1 MEYYTEIVTL
11 FATVLANLIIF
22 IRVLNKKLQ
31 PIKESSEA
39 TRHQVEKN
47 GGTSIADAIGRIEA
61 NTNELKGWFRGIHQI
76 NPNPIY
82 QTDQAGYYVWVNPAY
97 TKLVG
102 AASHDLLFKSW
113 LSVVYS
119 QDKARVLEAWEAAV
133 EAKSTFDCKFKMINL
148 LDDHVFEVRSIAY
161 PVFSKDTLIG
171 YIGTITLMNPLSGC
185 PILNNENV
193 RIVKDDGTL

>member
-1 MEYYTEIVTL
+1 MEYYTEFVTL
-11 FATVLANLIIF
+11 LATLAANLVIF

-31 PIKESSEA
+31 PIKENSEV
-39 TRHQVEKN
+39 TRHQVERN
-47 GGTSIADAIGRIEA
+47 SGASLADAISRIEA

-82 QTDQAGYYVWVNPAY
+82 QTDQAGYYIWVNPAY

-102 AASHDLLFKSW
+102 ATASDLLFKSW

-119 QDKARVLEAWEAAV
+119 QDKARVLQEWEAAV
-133 EAKSTFDCKFKMINL
+133 EAKATFDCKFKMVNL
-148 LDDHVFEVRSIAY
+148 LDDHHFDVRSIAY
-161 PVFSKDTLIG
+161 PVFSKDNLIG

-193 RIVKDDGTL
+193 RIVKNDGSI